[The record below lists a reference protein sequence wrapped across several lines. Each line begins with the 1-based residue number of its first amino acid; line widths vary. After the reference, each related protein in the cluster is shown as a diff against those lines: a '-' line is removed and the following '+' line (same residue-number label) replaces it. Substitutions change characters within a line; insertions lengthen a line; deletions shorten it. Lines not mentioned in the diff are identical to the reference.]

1 MADVRAEMSAS
12 VFRVEVKAGDEVV
25 AGDVLVVLESM
36 KMEIPVLAES
46 SGKVEEML
54 VNEGEV
60 VEEGALLVRL
70 A

>member
-12 VFRVEVKAGDEVV
+12 VFRVEVKAGDEVAV
-25 AGDVLVVLESM
+25 GDVLVVLESM

>member
-12 VFRVEVKAGDEVV
+12 VFRVEVKAGDEVAV
-25 AGDVLVVLESM
+25 GDVLVVLESM

-46 SGKVEEML
+46 SGKIEEML
-54 VNEGEV
+54 VTEGEV
-60 VEEGALLVRL
+60 VEEGALLARL